1 MLLFFGAEIL
11 KHYLT
16 LYRYKIGFGTGVY
29 RSVMGT
35 NGHGRI
41 VLEESYISNVCVSFL
56 YQRLRVRK

>member
-1 MLLFFGAEIL
+1 MGL
-11 KHYLT
+11 
-16 LYRYKIGFGTGVY
+16 GTGVY
-29 RSVMGT
+29 RGVMGT